1 MENNDNKQ
9 KKTFHYVLLV
19 TFLIIILIGLVCVLF
34 VFGNNLKAQ
43 NDYNSV
49 KSSVEATT
57 AQIQT
62 SGASYENSDTDL
74 AENPIDFDALANTN
88 DEIYAWIT
96 IPNTNIDYPVL
107 QSKTSDLFYIDHDV
121 NKNYLF
127 AGSIYS
133 EFSNLRNFS
142 DRDTVLYGHNMLDGS
157 MFADLHK
164 FEDEDFFNENK
175 YIYIYQKN
183 RKLTYEIVSAY
194 NYDSRHI
201 MNSFNFADDNVFQ
214 EYINDVM
221 NPHSDVRN
229 VNSDVELN
237 LDSKLLTLSTCLN
250 GNNDGRFLV
259 QGVLIKDEPTY

>member
-57 AQIQT
+57 AQI
-62 SGASYENSDTDL
+62 ENSDTDL

-164 FEDEDFFNENK
+164 FEDEDFFN
-175 YIYIYQKN
+175 
-183 RKLTYEIVSAY
+183 
-194 NYDSRHI
+194 
-201 MNSFNFADDNVFQ
+201 
-214 EYINDVM
+214 
-221 NPHSDVRN
+221 
-229 VNSDVELN
+229 
-237 LDSKLLTLSTCLN
+237 
-250 GNNDGRFLV
+250 
-259 QGVLIKDEPTY
+259 